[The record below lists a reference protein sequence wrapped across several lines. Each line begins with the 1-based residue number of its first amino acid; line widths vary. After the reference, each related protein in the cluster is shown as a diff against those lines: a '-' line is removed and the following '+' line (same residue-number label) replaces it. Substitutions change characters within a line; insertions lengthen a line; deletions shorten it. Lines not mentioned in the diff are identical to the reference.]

1 MLSKNQLK
9 LMDGRYMSPLCKV
22 IQVKSQGIICTSDGP
37 TEKVDETE
45 GEW

>member
-1 MLSKNQLK
+1 MLIDNHLR
-9 LMDGRYMSPLCKV
+9 MDGGEYRSPLCKV

>member
-1 MLSKNQLK
+1 MLIDNHLR
-9 LMDGRYMSPLCKV
+9 MDGGEYRTPLCKV
-22 IQVKSQGIICTSDGP
+22 IQVASQSIICASDDP